1 MAQFN
6 ISDTVDRNKVFLV
19 KRSELFERLD
29 PDLVLYTKKTQSYK
43 FKTFP
48 LKSLLVKA
56 PQYGANESGIE
67 RISSE
72 EPRYIRI
79 TDIDEYGL
87 LKDNIGVTAENIED
101 RFILNENDI
110 LFARSGN
117 TVGKAYLHKKANVN
131 YDCFFAGYMIRFIVD
146 DSKILADYLF
156 TYTQLNIYKNW
167 VNAIQRTAGQPNI
180 NAEEY
185 KSLLIPLPPKEIQ
198 QQIVEK
204 INSAYTQKQQK
215 EAQATALLASIDAY
229 LLKELGITLP
239 EKDTSLQ
246 CRIFTTSFS
255 EVSGGRFDGYYYQ
268 KDFIEFFNCLKKGIY
283 PIKSL
288 KKISK
293 KITSGITPLSG
304 GDAYTN
310 SLDGVPFIRSGNID
324 IDGDIDFEDL
334 LYLKKEIH
342 EVTMKSSKV
351 EYNDLMIAI
360 VGATIGQVGIYN
372 DTREANINQAIALV
386 RLKEEINHNYVKEV
400 IKSSIGQYN
409 LNRLKRPVAR
419 ANINL
424 EEISTMQIILP
435 PKEKQDEIA
444 VYIQNIR
451 AQAKQFQDEAK
462 MVLEEAKRE
471 VELMI
476 IG

>member
-29 PDLVLYTKKTQSYK
+29 PDMVLYTKKTQSYK

-101 RFILNENDI
+101 RFILNNNDI

-117 TVGKAYLHKKANVN
+117 TVGKAYLHKEANVN

-146 DSKILADYLF
+146 ESKILADYLF

-167 VNAIQRTAGQPNI
+167 VNSIQRTAGQPNI

-204 INSAYTQKQQK
+204 INSAYTQKKEK
-215 EAQATALLASIDAY
+215 EAEAKALLSSIDTY
-229 LLKELGITLP
+229 LLNELGITLP

-246 CRIFTTSFS
+246 KRIFTTNFS
-255 EVSGGRFDGYYYQ
+255 EVSGGRFDVFAIINKNY
-268 KDFIEFFNCLKKGIY
+268 K
-283 PIKSL
+283 
-288 KKISK
+288 
-293 KITSGITPLSG
+293 
-304 GDAYTN
+304 
-310 SLDGVPFIRSGNID
+310 
-324 IDGDIDFEDL
+324 IDGGIFENKRLKQIRL
-334 LYLKKEIH
+334 LYICKK
-342 EVTMKSSKV
+342 
-351 EYNDLMIAI
+351 
-360 VGATIGQVGIYN
+360 
-372 DTREANINQAIALV
+372 
-386 RLKEEINHNYVKEV
+386 
-400 IKSSIGQYN
+400 
-409 LNRLKRPVAR
+409 
-419 ANINL
+419 
-424 EEISTMQIILP
+424 
-435 PKEKQDEIA
+435 
-444 VYIQNIR
+444 
-451 AQAKQFQDEAK
+451 
-462 MVLEEAKRE
+462 
-471 VELMI
+471 
-476 IG
+476 